1 MRRGEVWRYEPVIAR
16 AGQSTLRLVVSA
28 DSINADDALPTVYV
42 MQVVETDPGSLLAVR
57 IGNLGWA
64 FALLVDRPVR
74 KRLTDRV
81 GAATVEEMEQV
92 DAALRATL
100 EL

>member
-1 MRRGEVWRYEPVIAR
+1 M
-16 AGQSTLRLVVSA
+16 
-28 DSINADDALPTVYV
+28 
-42 MQVVETDPGSLLAVR
+42 R
-57 IGNLGWA
+57 IGDLGWA

>member
-57 IGNLGWA
+57 IGDLGWA

-100 EL
+100 

>member
-57 IGNLGWA
+57 IGDLGWA

>member
-57 IGNLGWA
+57 IGDLGWA

-81 GAATVEEMEQV
+81 GVGSAGEMEQV
-92 DAALRATL
+92 DTALRATL
-100 EL
+100 EF

>member
-1 MRRGEVWRYEPVIAR
+1 
-16 AGQSTLRLVVSA
+16 
-28 DSINADDALPTVYV
+28 
-42 MQVVETDPGSLLAVR
+42 
-57 IGNLGWA
+57 
-64 FALLVDRPVR
+64 VR

>member
-1 MRRGEVWRYEPVIAR
+1 VRRGEVWRYEPVIAR

-28 DSINADDALPTVYV
+28 DSISADDALPTVYV

-57 IGNLGWA
+57 IGDLGWA

>member
-28 DSINADDALPTVYV
+28 DSINADEALPTVYV

-57 IGNLGWA
+57 IGDLGWA

>member
-57 IGNLGWA
+57 IGDLGWA
-64 FALLVDRPVR
+64 FALQVDRPVR

>member
-57 IGNLGWA
+57 IGDLGWA

-81 GAATVEEMEQV
+81 GAATVEESRDVLSVMV
-92 DAALRATL
+92 
-100 EL
+100 

>member
-1 MRRGEVWRYEPVIAR
+1 VRRGEVWRYEPVIAR

-57 IGNLGWA
+57 IGDLGWA

>member
-1 MRRGEVWRYEPVIAR
+1 M
-16 AGQSTLRLVVSA
+16 
-28 DSINADDALPTVYV
+28 
-42 MQVVETDPGSLLAVR
+42 ETDPGSLLAVR
-57 IGNLGWA
+57 IGDLGWA

>member
-1 MRRGEVWRYEPVIAR
+1 VRRGEVWRYEPVIAR

-28 DSINADDALPTVYV
+28 DSINADNALPTVYV

-57 IGNLGWA
+57 IGDLGWA